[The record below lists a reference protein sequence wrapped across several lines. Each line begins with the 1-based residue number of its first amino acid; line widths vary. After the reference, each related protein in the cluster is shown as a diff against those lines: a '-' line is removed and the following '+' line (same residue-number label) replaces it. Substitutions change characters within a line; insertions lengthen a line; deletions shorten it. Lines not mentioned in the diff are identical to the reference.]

1 MKKFLFVIIA
11 GALLMSGCN
20 DLEID
25 NKSSLIL
32 PPNEIGTQISGQSA
46 AEITGSEPILES
58 SEAQN
63 LTESQATS
71 TSEPMVYDN
80 TSEDTS
86 CSYTESVQ
94 EAEVSLSNSE
104 SESDTS
110 SNASEKTPETSST
123 ESTKESELPSS
134 TSESESNTSSN
145 ISEKAPE
152 TSEISSIVSDNDWET
167 KHSTSKE
174 EIALEIEITVN
185 GRTFSAT
192 LYDNETAAAFKER
205 LPLALDM
212 SELNGNEKYY
222 YLPQDLPTNSSR
234 PSGIHI
240 GDIMLYGNSCLVLFY
255 EDFSTSYSYTP
266 IGRIDDPDGLAA
278 ALGSGNVQI
287 IFN

>member
-20 DLEID
+20 DSEID
-25 NKSSLIL
+25 NNSSSII
-32 PPNEIGTQISGQSA
+32 PSNEIGTLISGQST
-46 AEITGSEPILES
+46 AEITSSEPIPES
-58 SEAQN
+58 SEAHN

-71 TSEPMVYDN
+71 TSEPMVSDN

-94 EAEVSLSNSE
+94 EAEVSSSNSQ
-104 SESDTS
+104 SESDTF
-110 SNASEKTPETSST
+110 SNASG
-123 ESTKESELPSS
+123 
-134 TSESESNTSSN
+134 
-145 ISEKAPE
+145 KAPE
-152 TSEISSIVSDNDWET
+152 ASETTSIVSENDWET
-167 KHSTSKE
+167 EQSTGKE
-174 EIALEIEITVN
+174 ENALEIEITVN

-192 LYDNETAAAFKER
+192 LYDNETARALKKQ

-255 EDFSTSYSYTP
+255 EDFSTPYSYTP
-266 IGRIDDPDGLAA
+266 IGRIDAPDGLAA
-278 ALGSGNVQI
+278 SLGSGNVQVM
-287 IFN
+287 FN

>member
-20 DLEID
+20 DSEID
-25 NKSSLIL
+25 NKSSSIL
-32 PPNEIGTQISGQSA
+32 PSNEIGTQISGQST
-46 AEITGSEPILES
+46 AEITGSEPVFES

-71 TSEPMVYDN
+71 TSELMVSDN

-94 EAEVSLSNSE
+94 EAEVSFSE

-110 SNASEKTPETSST
+110 SNASKKTPETSST

-134 TSESESNTSSN
+134 TSESESNTSSD
-145 ISEKAPE
+145 ISEKAPKTSE
-152 TSEISSIVSDNDWET
+152 TSSFVSENDWET
-167 KHSTSKE
+167 EHSTGKE
-174 EIALEIEITVN
+174 KNALGIEITVN

-192 LYDNETAAAFKER
+192 LYDNETAAAFKEQ

-240 GDIMLYGNSCLVLFY
+240 GDIMLYSNSCLVLFY

-278 ALGSGNVQI
+278 ALGSGNVQV